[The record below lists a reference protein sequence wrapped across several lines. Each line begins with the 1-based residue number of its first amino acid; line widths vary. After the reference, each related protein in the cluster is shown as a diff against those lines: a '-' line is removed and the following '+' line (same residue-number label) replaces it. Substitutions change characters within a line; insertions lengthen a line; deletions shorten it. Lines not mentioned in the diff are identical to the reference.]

1 MNPLKAIVSH
11 LPHAPGV
18 YRFLNDKEEVL
29 YVGKAIDLKKRVGSY
44 FRTSKNQPIRLRKLL
59 EHTSDIQFTVVDSEL
74 EALILETNLI
84 KSYRP
89 RYNILMKDDKSYVY
103 VKITINEEFP
113 RVYVA
118 RRLQKDG
125 ARYFGPKTSA
135 SGVRQILEALKK
147 VFPYRHCDLFIDLR
161 GKDTPQCRDRAFAE
175 QHRKRCLG
183 PCILE
188 APPEE
193 YQHVVAQVV
202 AFFEGKTELLMEG
215 LKVQMQEAVQAR
227 AYERAAQLR
236 DRIQLIEGLMDKQR
250 VSAPDDFD
258 RDVIGLAIEG
268 GAAYVTVFLF
278 RGGKLLSQEN
288 FVLSGVDFQSG
299 AELQETEVLTAFMNQ
314 YYSTSTDIPS
324 DILLP
329 ECLEDSAAM
338 EVWLSTLAAHRV
350 HVAVPERG
358 KNRELLELAHQN
370 ARNFARHSQVRWQAG
385 SGQDVEAALS
395 GLRDLLN
402 LPRLPQR
409 IECYDIS
416 HLGGVDTVGS
426 MVVFEKGFPK
436 KVDYR
441 HFKLRSVQQ
450 KIDDYQALEEVLTR
464 RLHYL
469 QNPGRDFR
477 KPRKAELPQLV
488 KILKKKGL
496 DVDGLNVHKTLIFEK
511 RKKIFAIGRMKPLE
525 KERLP
530 APAGVSLAYK
540 PLGDT
545 RDARVCVSELCSL
558 WVDPS
563 LRGEMWGQKMVRA
576 LLAKQKKGKVYVVV
590 GVSRLVDWYGALG
603 FHEVNEVP
611 PALMVK
617 QATCTEK
624 CGGVR
629 STVMVYRFSKEGS
642 DSSFQRKPDLLII
655 DGGKGQLGA
664 VVGALKQ
671 SELTIPVISLAKQE
685 EEIFVPQSS
694 ESIRLSRDSDVLQ
707 LVQRL
712 RDEAHRFALKYQRN
726 LREKRMLS

>member
-1 MNPLKAIVSH
+1 MNALKAIVAH

-18 YRFLNDKEEVL
+18 YRFLNAQEEVL
-29 YVGKAIDLKKRVGSY
+29 YVGKAIDLKKRVTSY
-44 FRTSKNQPIRLRKLL
+44 FRPTKNQPIRLRKLL

-84 KSYRP
+84 KTYRP

-103 VKITINEEFP
+103 VKITVNEEFP
-113 RVYVA
+113 RVIVA

-135 SGVRQILEALKK
+135 GGVRQILEALKK
-147 VFPYRHCDLFIDLR
+147 AFPYRHCDLFIDLR
-161 GKDTPQCRDRAFAE
+161 GKDTPQRRDRAFAE

-193 YQHVVAQVV
+193 YKHVVDQVV

-215 LKVQMQEAVQAR
+215 LRTQMQEAVQTR

-258 RDVIGLAIEG
+258 RDVVGLAIEG

-299 AELQETEVLTAFMNQ
+299 AELQESEVLTAFLNQ

-329 ECLEDSAAM
+329 EGLEDSAAM
-338 EVWLSTLAAHRV
+338 EVWLGTLAAHRV

-370 ARNFARHSQVRWQAG
+370 AQNFARHSQVRWQAG

-469 QNPGRDFR
+469 QNPGADFR
-477 KPRKAELPQLV
+477 KPRKVELPQIT
-488 KILKKKGL
+488 KILKKEGL
-496 DVDGLNVHKTLIFEK
+496 DSDALNVHKTLVFEK
-511 RKKIFAIGRMKPLE
+511 KKKILVIGRLRPLE
-525 KERLP
+525 K
-530 APAGVSLAYK
+530 
-540 PLGDT
+540 D
-545 RDARVCVSELCSL
+545 VSELCSL

-563 LRGEMWGQKMVRA
+563 LRGKMWGQKMVRA
-576 LLAKQKKGKVYVVV
+576 LLAKQKKGKVYAVV
-590 GVSRLVDWYGALG
+590 GVPRLVDWYGALG
-603 FHEVNEVP
+603 FHTVNEVP
-611 PALMVK
+611 PSLVAKCVECA
-617 QATCTEK
+617 QCCGVEK
-624 CGGVR
+624 PM
-629 STVMVYRFSKEGS
+629 VMVYRFSKEGRY
-642 DSSFQRKPDLLII
+642 SSFQRKPDLLII

-664 VVGALKQ
+664 VGVALKD
-671 SELTIPVISLAKQE
+671 SELEIPVISLAKQE
-685 EEIFVPQSS
+685 EEIFFPQSS
-694 ESIRLSRDSDVLQ
+694 ESIRLPRDSGILQ

-726 LREKRMLS
+726 LRGKRMLS